1 MIYGGYPATIVAGIP
16 AYFVLRNWFRPHIAT
31 IMLAGG
37 VVAMTP
43 WLLLFFLSRPDYG
56 EVGDCVTE
64 INGQM
69 TWCGFVGTLRF
80 LAEIFAYGA
89 FGGLVFWV
97 CAVWGDNAPADVP
110 AVVS

>member
-1 MIYGGYPATIVAGIP
+1 
-16 AYFVLRNWFRPHIAT
+16 
-31 IMLAGG
+31 
-37 VVAMTP
+37 
-43 WLLLFFLSRPDYG
+43 
-56 EVGDCVTE
+56 
-64 INGQM
+64 M